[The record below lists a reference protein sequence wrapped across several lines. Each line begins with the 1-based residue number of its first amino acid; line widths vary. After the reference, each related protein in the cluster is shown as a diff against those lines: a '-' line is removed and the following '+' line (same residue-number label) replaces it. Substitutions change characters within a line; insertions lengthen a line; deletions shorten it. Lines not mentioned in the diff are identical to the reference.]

1 MSGPKAYRPP
11 RGMRDLLP
19 PLQRRFLY
27 VTDTLRGVF
36 ETFGFEPLATPSAER
51 AETLFGKYGPDAERL
66 IYRAGH
72 GRELDLALRYDL
84 TVPLARVCAGY
95 EDLPR
100 PFKRY
105 QIGSVWRG
113 ERPQRGRFREF
124 LQADA
129 DIVGSESLLA
139 DAEIIA
145 LVATAL
151 DRLRFPRYTIKLNNR
166 RLLTSIGRY
175 AGVPEPV
182 LPGLYRA
189 IDKLDKI
196 GPEGVRLELRAVGL
210 PTELVNRQRQAVG
223 RWLRGQADRA
233 RLERDL
239 GEALGESPP
248 PELAPA
254 LATYF
259 GALAAYPPGSVAAES
274 DASEAPVLAAT
285 NAIMA
290 ESIAAL
296 RSACPV
302 EGQIPDAVT
311 DRLMALLA
319 LRGEGRALLADLAR
333 HLDDEE
339 GRAGLAELGALLD
352 GLDAAGLRAGY
363 ELDFA
368 MVRGLEYYTG
378 TIFETL
384 VPEPPIGTILS
395 GGRYDKLIGLFGRG
409 QPAVGASFGVDRL
422 VDVMDTLGLFPSD
435 LDQAT
440 GKLLV
445 APLDAA
451 ARLPAAALAARL
463 RRAGIPTEL
472 GFEEA
477 RPGDQIRLAL
487 QRGYPLVA
495 LLGSDELAGS
505 TVSLRLLASRSQVS
519 VPDGELVDRVRILL
533 REAEVA
539 ARDAEPPP
547 THGAG

>member
-129 DIVGSESLLA
+129 DIVGTESLLA

-210 PTELVNRQRQAVG
+210 PAELVNRQRQAVG

-239 GEALGESPP
+239 GESPP
-248 PELAPA
+248 PELARA

-259 GALAAYPPGSVAAES
+259 DALASYPPGSAAADS
-274 DASEAPVLAAT
+274 DEAEAARLAAT
-285 NAIMA
+285 NAVMA

-296 RSACPV
+296 RGACPAA
-302 EGQIPDAVT
+302 GQIPDAVT

-422 VDVMDTLGLFPSD
+422 VDVLDTLGLFPPD

-440 GKLLV
+440 GQLLV

-463 RRAGIPTEL
+463 RRAGIATEL

-495 LLGSDELAGS
+495 LLGPDELAAG

-519 VPDGELVDRVRILL
+519 VPDAELVDRVRILL
-533 REAEVA
+533 RGANEA
-539 ARDAEPPP
+539 ARAAEPSPP
-547 THGAG
+547 HGAG